1 MKMKGLNVKKLMKSV
16 NVENVVIGVLV
27 FVLLVLVVVY
37 VRQNN
42 EGFEA
47 QNTDKPELKF
57 YMAPWCGFCQ
67 DAKKYVFDEFEKNVD
82 HSDKVKLVTINCDEE
97 KEKCS
102 AAGIQGYPT
111 LTLNGVTF
119 QGSSSK
125 EDAVNNFIK
134 ETLNIS

>member
-1 MKMKGLNVKKLMKSV
+1 MKMKMKGLNFKKLMKSV

-27 FVLLVLVVVY
+27 VVLVVLVVIY

-42 EGFEA
+42 EGFV
-47 QNTDKPELKF
+47 THKPELKF

-67 DAKKYVFDEFEKNVD
+67 QAKEKVFDDFQNNVT

-102 AAGIQGYPT
+102 AAGIEAFPT
-111 LTLNGVTF
+111 CIMNGNKFGGDSRVP
-119 QGSSSK
+119 S
-125 EDAVNNFIK
+125 EVAEFIK
-134 ETLNIS
+134 SNL